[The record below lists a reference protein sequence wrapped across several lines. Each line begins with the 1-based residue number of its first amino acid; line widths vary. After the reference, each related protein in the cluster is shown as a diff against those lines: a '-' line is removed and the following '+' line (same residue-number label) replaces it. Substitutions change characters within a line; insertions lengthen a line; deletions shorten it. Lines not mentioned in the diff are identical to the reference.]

1 MIESSPMNHPPQAQ
15 VTDGQTARSGRLAW
29 VCGLM
34 ALVLSACGA
43 TTPLNESSANTSPIS
58 REMNDLINNNQL
70 PAGAKINHGQSL
82 IMGAGD
88 NWVGRVVM
96 ELSQSPNATY
106 NFFLDQYPAQGWT
119 LVTAVRGKTSL
130 LVFTKAD
137 RTASVEMVEGAFGAT
152 QTTLTVTP
160 KTTLP
165 TPASASPARR

>member
-1 MIESSPMNHPPQAQ
+1 
-15 VTDGQTARSGRLAW
+15 
-29 VCGLM
+29 
-34 ALVLSACGA
+34 
-43 TTPLNESSANTSPIS
+43 
-58 REMNDLINNNQL
+58 
-70 PAGAKINHGQSL
+70 
-82 IMGAGD
+82 MGAGD

-137 RTASVEMVEGAFGAT
+137 RTPSVEMVDGAFGAT

-165 TPASASPARR
+165 TPTSASPARR